1 MNSTSSSLF
10 SPLTLHG
17 LTLRNRIVM
26 SPMCQYSAGDDGRA
40 TDWHLT
46 HLGARAA
53 GGVGLIVVE
62 ATAVEARGR
71 ISPGD
76 LGLWSDGQIDPL
88 ARIAAFVHSQGA
100 AIGIQLAHAGRKA
113 GTDLPWRGGKPLGWS
128 IAAPSAVP
136 FADGYPTPHALTV
149 GEIDDLVAAFAAA
162 ARRAAAAGFDVIE
175 IHAAHGYL
183 LHSFLSPLG
192 NQRGDDYGGSLDNR
206 ARLLRRVVGAVRAD
220 WAGPLF
226 VRVSATDWRDDG
238 WTLADTVELA
248 RWLRQDGVDLID
260 CSSGGIVPGVRIP
273 VAPGYQVHLA
283 EAVRAEAGIASGAV
297 GLITTPEQANAILMA
312 GQADVVLLGRE
323 LLRNPYWPLS
333 AAAALGA
340 SAPVPVQYERGFA

>member
-1 MNSTSSSLF
+1 MNPTPSTLF
-10 SPLTLHG
+10 SPLTLRDR
-17 LTLRNRIVM
+17 TLRSRIVM

-76 LGLWSDGQIDPL
+76 LGLWNDEQIDPL

-128 IAAPSAVP
+128 IVAPSAVP
-136 FADGYPTPHALTV
+136 FADGYPTPHALTA
-149 GEIDDLVAAFAAA
+149 GEIDDVVAAFAAA

-192 NQRGDDYGGSLDNR
+192 NQRTDDYGGSLDNR
-206 ARLLRRVVGAVRAD
+206 ARLLRRVVAAVRAE

-238 WTLADTVELA
+238 WTLPDTVELA
-248 RWLRQDGVDLID
+248 RWLRLDGVDLID

-273 VAPGYQVHLA
+273 VGPGYQVHLA

-297 GLITTPEQANAILMA
+297 GLITTPEQANAIITA

-323 LLRNPYWPLS
+323 LLRNPYWPLH
-333 AAAALGA
+333 AAAALGV

>member
-1 MNSTSSSLF
+1 MIISRIELF
-10 SPLTLHG
+10 TPFTLRG
-17 LTLRNRIVM
+17 VTLRNRVAM

-46 HLGARAA
+46 HLGARAV
-53 GGVGLIVVE
+53 GGAGLIIVE
-62 ATAVEARGR
+62 ATAVTPDGR

-76 LGLWSDGQIDPL
+76 LGLWSDDQIGPL
-88 ARIAAFVHSQGA
+88 ARIAAFVHGQGA

-113 GTDLPWRGGKPLGWS
+113 GTDLPWRGGKPLSWTVVG
-128 IAAPSAVP
+128 PSAVP
-136 FADGYPTPHALTV
+136 FAEGYPPPRALTV
-149 GEIDDLVAAFAAA
+149 GQIDAIVEAFAQA
-162 ARRAAAAGFDVIE
+162 ARRAAAADFDVIE

-183 LHSFLSPLG
+183 LHSFLSPLA
-192 NQRGDDYGGSLDNR
+192 NQRTDDYGGPLENR
-206 ARLLRRVVGAVRAD
+206 ARLLRRVARAIRAE

-273 VAPGYQVHLA
+273 VGPGYQVHLA
-283 EAVRAEAGIASGAV
+283 EAVRAEAGIATGAV
-297 GLITTPEQANAILMA
+297 GLITTPEQANGIIGG
-312 GQADVVLLGRE
+312 GQADIVLLGRE
-323 LLRNPYWPLS
+323 LLRNPYWALN

-340 SAPVPVQYERGFA
+340 PAPVPVQYERGFV

>member
-1 MNSTSSSLF
+1 MSQIELF
-10 SPLTLHG
+10 TPVTLRG
-17 LTLRNRIVM
+17 VTLRNRIAM
-26 SPMCQYSAGDDGRA
+26 SPMCQYSAADDGRA

-46 HLGARAA
+46 HLGARAV
-53 GGVGLIVVE
+53 GGVGLILVE
-62 ATAVEARGR
+62 ATAVTPDGR

-76 LGLWSDGQIDPL
+76 LGLWNDEQIDPL
-88 ARIAAFVHSQGA
+88 ARIAAFVHGQGA

-113 GTDLPWRGGKPLGWS
+113 GTDLPWRGGRPLGWTVVG
-128 IAAPSAVP
+128 PSALP
-136 FADGYPTPHALTV
+136 FAEGYPTPRALTA
-149 GEIDDLVAAFAAA
+149 GSIDAIVEAFAGA
-162 ARRAAAAGFDVIE
+162 ARRAAVAGFDVIE

-183 LHSFLSPLG
+183 LHSFLSPLA
-192 NQRGDDYGGSLDNR
+192 NQRADDYGGSLENR
-206 ARLLRRVVGAVRAD
+206 ARLLRRVVHAIRAE

-248 RWLRQDGVDLID
+248 RWLRLDGVDLID

-273 VAPGYQVHLA
+273 VGPGYQAPLA
-283 EAVRAEAGIASGAV
+283 EAVRAEAGIATGAV
-297 GLITTPEQANAILMA
+297 GLITTPEQANAILAA
-312 GQADVVLLGRE
+312 GQADIVLLGRE
-323 LLRNPYWPLS
+323 LLRNPYWALH